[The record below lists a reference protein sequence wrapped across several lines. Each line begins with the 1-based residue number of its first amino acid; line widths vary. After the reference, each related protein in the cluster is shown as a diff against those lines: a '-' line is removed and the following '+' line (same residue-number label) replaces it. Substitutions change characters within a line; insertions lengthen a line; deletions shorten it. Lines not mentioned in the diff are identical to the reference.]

1 MSKTATKTEKS
12 IRPVIYRDFFTDFSM
27 HSATGE
33 LNSKTNEEAVKQSV
47 RNLLLTDRYE
57 RPMQPTIGSGLKGL
71 LFENY
76 TPETQVVMKQVII
89 DCIEQFEPRADVI
102 DVIVV
107 PQLDGTS
114 ITVTV
119 TFGIINKP
127 DPVNLDIVLERMR

>member
-1 MSKTATKTEKS
+1 MSKTTVKTERN
-12 IRPVIYRDFFTDFSM
+12 IRPIIYRDFFTDFSM
-27 HSATGE
+27 HTATGE
-33 LNSKTNEEAVKQSV
+33 LNTKTNEESVKQSI

-57 RPMQPTIGSGLKGL
+57 RPMQPTIGSGLKGM

-76 TPETQVVMKQVII
+76 TPETQVMLKQTINE
-89 DCIEQFEPRADVI
+89 CISLYEPRATII

-107 PQLDGTS
+107 PEIDGTS
-114 ITVTV
+114 VRVTV

>member
-1 MSKTATKTEKS
+1 MSKTAVKTEKN

-33 LNSKTNEEAVKQSV
+33 LNTKTNEEAVKQSI
-47 RNLLLTDRYE
+47 RNLLLTDKYE
-57 RPMQPTIGSGLKGL
+57 RPMQPSIGSGLKGM

-76 TPETQVVMKQVII
+76 LPETQIAIKQVVT
-89 DCIEQFEPRADVI
+89 DCIEYYEPRANLI

-107 PQLDGTS
+107 PELDGTS
-114 ITVTV
+114 VTVTV